1 MEGMNDPMSS
11 DVSTSEH
18 LTMQHVNQLKSA
30 WKREHDDHMAEKDMN
45 QRLNVNV
52 NDLRAELEEACI
64 RIEIERAK
72 GELGVL
78 STCNVGKPDVLVN
91 ALTEILPALPK
102 ASICLSACIRVGDS
116 WVCLEAVYDTLDDYK
131 ESGGAVTTYLDDMA
145 HDLHRTKYYNL
156 SQLDMNSSVTSELMH
171 FIVSGYISRMEK
183 TQEEVEL
190 TMNTSS
196 FFILPVFSRCIWFL
210 YVDPAS
216 SLRGNNNMSPMT
228 SPTSATG
235 SIRMNNSS
243 FLSSPVPN
251 IRINS
256 NRSNNY
262 SNSNS
267 SNIYNTTG
275 LSEEK
280 MDSTMDFIDTAGPL
294 MMSTIDLQSL
304 LQLLEERAALLASGW
319 FSILETTSQLV
330 MSSFVQRLN
339 QINMDRSV
347 LVSKVL
353 NHVNNH
359 LFHVHNKPIASE
371 PLSFTNCGLVAPSIH
386 DAERLWS
393 DLCPT
398 LRDVAF
404 QSYDLDFYFT
414 VKYVNAQGQYSKLS
428 LLSSSFTEAYEL
440 DDSDATVVSQVVAKG
455 MPLFSQFPLDRRE
468 DDNID
473 IMQMEVDLGNDDGV
487 QSIYAIPVFLPP
499 VVEQDAKDGLVS
511 IAVDDKNVLSFLGC
525 VAVFRSKE
533 LKLSRVERENLLVAV
548 QAVSSTMTAWLETHI
563 QLFNPL
569 YAPSQSGQPL
579 HGRNRMQKSITGGT
593 IADVTTG
600 LSSTVRGVS
609 FSSVGGSINLQQQ
622 SSVFLPT
629 TSVHES
635 IQQHAVSITSLMASV
650 LQQCLEEGASGIMN
664 KAVCLSACLRVLP
677 AYLDA
682 DWVMPILI
690 EQQNMGGES
699 VSTYYLLASDG
710 SGDRVPLPD
719 VGNDLQ
725 SLIEWLVNAK
735 VNPYASSGEADT
747 NTVSLSAARIVEV
760 MDLFE
765 GGMYSSLF
773 EDYSAHN
780 TAPLDS
786 MAREDVSFEKQK
798 RKALYR
804 ILPSHVTPVFG
815 ARLDTCNSFHRNY
828 DAKDKD
834 TYGYDNST
842 SDVDSSILLITG
854 RVFRGFDLEDMV
866 SKMKEI
872 NQLLEIF
879 NSIERTQSIFEMTKQ
894 VTKSFEERLEAM
906 QYSVSIDHRINSA
919 VSDFHTAMLTLDNHT
934 REGIEKNVL
943 QYHSIETLDTS
954 TAIDGS
960 QSEETKYD
968 DEADAKYRIRHHG
981 HLRSTLLHTISDF
994 MVDLDKINNDVNAHK
1009 HPDTFQPIE
1018 GSGKEIAASV
1028 QLVMRE
1034 NLNEE
1039 GESEMWVCDISTLLN
1054 NPIETN
1060 NSSGGHLYGGG
1071 SRHAHTAGVWQ
1082 CLPEAQKNV
1091 MNISLLSHYAVK
1103 GHIIHKLH
1111 EERWTEG
1118 TPGCFSH
1125 IEVNAVDQSGD
1136 SMALN
1141 EDSSTNHNSKRGGN
1155 DESDLPTVTVWL
1167 VYKDPRLVG
1176 STTATSSDTH
1186 TGLPSSTTAASHLIM
1201 SPQIQK
1207 VLRLHLL
1214 TFFDHFRSQICSY
1227 ESSTLMLHASE
1238 NTHRGAE
1245 RIFDLDEH
1253 LFANSSLSTNTIL
1266 MKNRKHG
1273 GASHAYGSGAV
1284 HHSHDMITGT
1294 SYSTGARMASSVIG
1308 KKSAAF
1314 DTIRQYAAREF
1325 HSSVRMLVKE
1335 DYLGS
1340 AFVLYELKHA
1350 LPAFCCLPIC
1360 IDYDLVE
1367 QKSLEVRDV
1376 RNNPLKPLGITER
1389 YLPAELSTS
1398 ICEIVNHVIETGRTD
1413 LSDDTSTGKTKY
1425 TNKDSKRGQAKRD
1438 ASNNNFY
1445 MLRDKAHAF
1454 LKHVR
1459 ADGDKETGWY
1469 VPQGKSMYIPLQTED
1484 VSTKS
1489 RVFLYLP
1496 DGLVTLTAGLNDPYL
1511 QPHGQDNPTYMEF
1524 AVPGFLVVPRCEACI
1539 HPGAFGDLSG
1549 FLEAL
1554 MSPLTTHK
1562 DNSKYL
1568 HESIL
1573 PNVSTPTIVNPGQGV
1588 MTTNAVA
1595 ENSEILYLEKLL
1607 SDCCNECDYAW
1618 NRNHA
1623 LQRGGFTSTG
1633 TTVQGGPKRLQTGT
1647 AAVVGSTAGDK
1658 GKFRYEQ
1665 DGSRSINHV
1674 NMGAIG
1680 MLVLNWYNQSAHEV
1694 GAIQDYSK
1702 VGGLKCVRSA
1712 AYYLSVSEMLKHH
1725 YNEHG
1730 DIHFARHS
1738 KDSIDLELCSEK
1750 NDGLE
1755 LEEADQSIEK
1765 SIAQS
1770 NTTTLLSSM
1779 QDQTNNTQNIYEGSF
1794 HAGAGYY
1801 TEDFFSEGMLTPTNY
1816 GNNTSMGINVLQS
1829 VGINVRTKTGA
1840 AISDE
1845 LGHNHR
1851 WNDHVKIGC
1860 EYCPAPNAFRGNV
1873 SSRTKYGYLRI
1884 YIKMPRKWLMSP
1896 KAVDEEKNNDG
1907 ESNKIDSGYT
1917 VIASIIFWLDSFV
1930 YAIPRGISVHLMN
1943 QARLA
1948 GNLLS
1953 AFVLEEMNAACAR
1966 TVLGERL
1973 KRSSYRA
1980 MAQMSTLHGVFSTVL
1995 SAVNVANSGDTGDSA
2010 HSLGLG
2016 ELPEILTGVQNAISG
2031 NSDDTSSIASSTLD
2045 AVNSGLDGDYL
2056 DTAGVDSKNGIAM
2069 DSHLG
2074 LNETRYMK
2082 ETLDAVSAVC
2092 AALATTLRQVLD
2104 ERSASSQARR
2114 KMAAIT
2120 VKVRKEK
2127 SAAWSFIEQAA
2138 RILLPSS
2145 YEYGYHGLISK
2156 SIYSNYHT
2164 GLSKEI
2170 DHLSHTHFNGN
2181 DIFDQQVCVFEPKV
2195 FNKFLMLMDI
2205 MSHVTGRLLN
2215 TCVTFSLREDASR
2228 LMIDS
2233 CNDKIYSQPYMK
2245 ALMEDMPKNQKQ
2257 ILNQDVVIWCD
2268 HNAPP
2273 ERLPHNNYLLR
2284 PNLLLTAWQ
2293 KCAPVKA
2300 LLETASRVNSDGHS
2314 EIIGQLVVE
2323 YMPVGAKNPDV
2334 VDISKTATAGE
2345 VGVTIGGKAYLP
2357 AQWEVNTQY
2366 PLAIIQYVSLISTA
2380 NKVGKAKGYRSAGKG
2395 GDVRLRRHKKNLRK
2409 QMSRGTFAM
2418 SDDESEASDAESD
2431 DNSGMDSVSD
2441 IQGNATTVDEST
2453 EHEEMVHLIQ
2463 EWAMNNFKKMQL
2475 PQLIALPDDNSVE
2488 GEEEENGEGMYGHQH
2503 THEYAVSR
2511 TLEALLE
2518 RCEEPYDVGLLHDPT
2533 HISRSK
2539 HDGEVH
2545 NIHFADA
2552 WMNFSTAASAYFASK
2567 MRGDSTFMYPFHQ
2580 MYDDEDEEELEMKE
2594 RMEKGMEQQLLGVRT
2609 RWKIKQVDHYKSSVL
2624 HKNEF
2629 NTESVEKLED
2639 GVVIISREKLHHI
2652 HIEAKKRG
2660 QIHYF
2665 DDDGIEVFG
2674 PMEMHHVFTDEPE
2687 SHLLGV
2693 SFRITG
2699 NTSGVNAHAGDEKY
2713 LSEMAPIQWM
2723 IVIQIDRIVNREDI
2737 FTAHSVT
2744 LLLQKL
2750 ITQRILK
2757 AKYDKIFS
2765 MTQHLHSN
2773 LSIRDKTSEQLRD
2786 MWRFY
2791 DDMHKSIRM
2800 CVWDTGRAMR
2810 ILYDGVSGQLPHL
2823 IGSFSAEV
2831 LCAEDLLSE
2840 MEDVMLNSGKKK
2852 KKSRSSKKMDKS
2864 DEDFIRQ
2871 CVIKDRMIEENP
2883 LEAANKSRAASP
2895 IKGAHPAHAEEHH
2908 YSYGHHT
2915 DQHHHDAS
2923 GAEHIRRK
2931 QHGRKL
2937 IFWIP
2942 LFKTSSHRTL
2952 TNPHAST
2959 QDAKCYWALK
2969 VLVEPHTPLANALKT
2984 DEGLNE
2990 KFNQFLEDEAKNNA
3004 SSNNNDPAAAVLVK
3018 ETSFAN
3024 ASEAAAAIKTAEA
3037 SAANTQ
3043 QAPVSSVGE
3052 ENHSHHHGH
3061 HHHVHSIVDKSYD
3074 EAHGNVH
3081 FENLCFAIKAI
3092 RSDLTIISLERAVQN
3107 DARLQ
3112 LFYKKVDGTIDS
3124 SMQSFA
3130 LMLHNGDDNSEE
3142 VASKTDK
3149 RAYVSWNDMGETN
3162 FSAEEVRHSHESPRE
3177 MSSSSKEKQVAGGEL
3192 LDTMSKFSVALNESM
3207 YISDQATR
3215 LRWDDCVKDVFKD
3228 NNAFSGVSGN
3238 DSQAFAKANNSAGS
3252 VPSASSPS
3260 KPGAPGTPDH
3270 AAHDHSNTPYMA
3282 ASDIAEQN
3290 TFRDDLCSLRARL
3303 HWVEKDTWQTTQYA
3317 EEIEKERLF
3326 RKMQKMQKRKLQAAQ
3341 LSGAGNVG
3349 VNVGGNDLDVQA
3361 FLNADSDDE
3370 DNDDDTSSVLSS
3382 SKKSKRS
3389 TKKSGSSLKKRCE
3402 RLQTPSNLSQSF
3414 LEEVIQSNSVQQQTL
3429 MKLHP
3434 SASNIRISRV
3444 RSSRNCKP
3452 LEYVLKKNKKRLQ
3465 ELGLDDG
3472 SDGEYS
3478 SSDSDSG
3485 TDSGEDDF
3493 DDATN
3498 EFEHDHWVAHV
3509 YLDVGVVGQKAVLE
3523 VLVSFCPLYLYP
3535 MSQLTGQYGYTH
3547 EVESYV
3553 RQCIFNSC
3561 QEGALMG
3568 LRIYMCN
3575 SIQLLHK
3582 TKHSAGTYD
3591 VLNEAIFLAR
3601 SQSRVLGQAL
3611 GELCRDEK
3619 FNAVS
3624 SEGIKEAVNDYF
3636 LYMLDRVSSQLMHLN
3651 GVLGITLAVWDTTRN
3666 VELYKKRACM
3676 SNDGVPIVQDLNRD
3690 VTVNDNPQA
3699 HFVDDTLLGYSS
3711 EYTFECGEISG
3722 VMAFFWD
3729 KHDPFNIDLPQINEK
3744 SHSQAAL
3751 SLQEHKHTHH
3761 DDTSALI
3768 SAFVKA
3774 LSRRIFE
3781 LYRGHRNSQLLAI
3794 QQKTIINVKADI
3806 TMKTKQL
3813 DEALRKFEAAAAAN
3827 DDLASKVDGLK
3838 SQLRVERQINAE
3850 AIHSR
3855 NSMADKAMKITAAM
3869 RAEHAKE
3876 VNELKE
3882 VYVQEHEAMAVDIG
3896 QRDAVINVLRE
3907 EEAKLYRDNVETRK
3921 ALSST
3926 KKQSQKQVA
3935 SIKKSIE
3942 EGDVETIQHILFS
3955 DNDAEEVMQA
3965 PPPSIKMPSKKL
3977 SQREPVDKDT
3987 MFHVTTAEGEGEG
4000 VHHHYHHHH
4009 SHRSHRSH
4017 KSTKTGAPETLDD
4030 SDIAHLP
4037 SYASK
4042 SGKEAATAV
4051 ARYAQVQGSSK
4062 RVPAQSTRSVG
4073 DVGAPSLKY
4082 DDDDDLRHLP
4092 DFAGKSARQSRR
4104 DHQLAQQS
4112 HVSFGA
4118 QPSMKTDRSVKRAG
4132 QSTGAPEVY
4141 SSDDEHLPDFAGTSA
4156 RQSRR
4161 AHQVAQQQTRGVS
4174 FAQPSIK
4181 TGYSVKSPSQTQHTT

>member
-1 MEGMNDPMSS
+1 MNDPLNS
-11 DVSTSEH
+11 DMSTSEH

-45 QRLNVNV
+45 QRLNANV
-52 NDLRAELEEACI
+52 NDLRAELEDARI
-64 RIEIERAK
+64 QIEIERAK

-102 ASICLSACIRVGDS
+102 ASMCLSACIRVGDS
-116 WVCLEAVYDTLDDYK
+116 WVCLEAAHDTLDDYK
-131 ESGGAVTTYLDDMA
+131 ESTSAVTTYLDDMA

-156 SQLDMNSSVTSELMH
+156 SQLDMNNGVTSELMQ
-171 FIVSGYISRMEK
+171 FIVSGYISRMER

-210 YVDPAS
+210 YLDPAS
-216 SLRGNNNMSPMT
+216 SSRNNNNNNMSPIT
-228 SPTSATG
+228 SPTSAAG
-235 SIRMNNSS
+235 SIRMSNSS

-251 IRINS
+251 IHINGNNG
-256 NRSNNY
+256 NRRNNY
-262 SNSNS
+262 SSSN
-267 SNIYNTTG
+267 NIYNMTG
-275 LSEEK
+275 QSEEK
-280 MDSTMDFIDTAGPL
+280 TDSTMDSVDGLSPGSMMTA
-294 MMSTIDLQSL
+294 MDLQSL
-304 LQLLEERAALLASGW
+304 LQLLEERAALLSSGW

-347 LVSKVL
+347 LVSTVL

-359 LFHVHNKPIASE
+359 LFHVHNMPIVSE
-371 PLSFTNCGLVAPSIH
+371 PLSFTNCGLVAPSIR
-386 DAERLWS
+386 DAEKLWS

-398 LRDVAF
+398 LKEVAF

-414 VKYVNAQGQYSKLS
+414 VKYVDAQGQYSKLS

-440 DDSDATVVSQVVAKG
+440 ENSDATVISQVVAKG
-455 MPLFSQFPLDRRE
+455 VPLFSQFPLERRE
-468 DDNID
+468 EDNID
-473 IMQMEVDLGNDDGV
+473 IIQMEVDLGDDENV

-499 VVEQDAKDGLVS
+499 VLEESAKDGLVP
-511 IAVDDKNVLSFLGC
+511 IAIDDKNVLSFLGC

-569 YAPSQSGQPL
+569 YAPTQSGQPL

-609 FSSVGGSINLQQQ
+609 FSSVGGSVNLQQQ
-622 SSVFLPT
+622 SSVFLPS
-629 TSVHES
+629 TSIHES

-650 LQQCLEEGASGIMN
+650 LQQCLEEGESGVMN

-690 EQQNMGGES
+690 EKQNLGGQS

-719 VGNDLQ
+719 VGSDLQ

-735 VNPYASSGEADT
+735 VNSYEGGEQDT

-773 EDYSAHN
+773 EDYTAHS
-780 TAPLDS
+780 TAPLDNL
-786 MAREDVSFEKQK
+786 MASTDNASFEEQK

-804 ILPSHVTPVFG
+804 VLPPHVTPVFG

-828 DAKDKD
+828 DSNDKEH

-879 NSIERTQSIFEMTKQ
+879 NSIERTQNIFEMTKQ
-894 VTKSFEERLEAM
+894 VTQSFEERLEAM
-906 QYSVSIDHRINSA
+906 QYSISIDHRINSA
-919 VSDFHTAMLTLDNHT
+919 VSDFHNAMLTLDNHT

-954 TAIDGS
+954 TAVDGS
-960 QSEETKYD
+960 ASEETKYD

-981 HLRSTLLHTISDF
+981 LLRSTLLKTISDF
-994 MVDLDKINNDVNAHK
+994 MVDLDKINTDVNVHK
-1009 HPDTFQPIE
+1009 HPDTFTPVE
-1018 GSGKEIAASV
+1018 GSRKELASSV

-1054 NPIETN
+1054 NPIETK
-1060 NSSGGHLYGGG
+1060 SSNGGHLYGGS
-1071 SRHAHTAGVWQ
+1071 SRHAHTAGIWQ

-1091 MNISLLSHYAVK
+1091 LNISLLSHYAAK

-1111 EERWTEG
+1111 EEKWTEG
-1118 TPGCFSH
+1118 TPGCFSP
-1125 IEVNAVDQSGD
+1125 IEVNAVDQFGD
-1136 SMALN
+1136 HMVLGEENIAN
-1141 EDSSTNHNSKRGGN
+1141 NKNAKRANSE
-1155 DESDLPTVTVWL
+1155 ESDLPTVTVWL
-1167 VYKDPRLVG
+1167 VYKDPRLLGG
-1176 STTATSSDTH
+1176 SSTSASSDTY
-1186 TGLPSSTTAASHLIM
+1186 TALPSSTAAASHLIM

-1214 TFFDHFRSQICSY
+1214 AFFDHFRAQICSY
-1227 ESSTLMLHASE
+1227 ESSSLMLYASE
-1238 NTHRGAE
+1238 HVHRGGE
-1245 RIFDLDEH
+1245 CIFDLDKH

-1266 MKNRKHG
+1266 TKNKKHG
-1273 GASHAYGSGAV
+1273 SASNAYSGAAI
-1284 HHSHDMITGT
+1284 HHSHEMITGT
-1294 SYSTGARMASSVIG
+1294 AYSTGAHMASSVNG
-1308 KKSAAF
+1308 KKVAVF

-1340 AFVLYELKHA
+1340 AFVLYELKNA

-1360 IDYDLVE
+1360 IDYDLVR

-1413 LSDDTSTGKTKY
+1413 LSGDMNRNNNKSSK
-1425 TNKDSKRGQAKRD
+1425 KDSKKAQAMRD

-1445 MLRDKAHAF
+1445 MLKDKAHAF

-1469 VPQGKSMYIPLQTED
+1469 VPQGKSMYIPLHTDD

-1496 DGLVTLTAGLNDPYL
+1496 DGLVTLTTGLNDPYL
-1511 QPHGQDNPTYMEF
+1511 QPHGQDNPTYTEF
-1524 AVPGFLVVPRCEACI
+1524 AVPGFLIVPRCEACI
-1539 HPGAFGDLSG
+1539 HPGAFGDISG

-1554 MSPLTTHK
+1554 MSPLTHHR

-1573 PNVSTPTIVNPGQGV
+1573 PHISTPTVVNPGQGV

-1595 ENSEILYLEKLL
+1595 ENNEILYLEKLL

-1618 NRNHA
+1618 NRNHT
-1623 LQRGGFTSTG
+1623 LQRGGFVHPKG
-1633 TTVQGGPKRLQTGT
+1633 TALQTGT
-1647 AAVVGSTAGDK
+1647 AAIVSGSDVVGSK

-1694 GAIQDYSK
+1694 GGIQDYSK

-1712 AYYLSVSEMLKHH
+1712 AYYLSISEIMKHH
-1725 YNEHG
+1725 YNEDGEMNFSHT
-1730 DIHFARHS
+1730 
-1738 KDSIDLELCSEK
+1738 KQDSIELEMCSEK
-1750 NDGLE
+1750 NNGLE
-1755 LEEADQSIEK
+1755 LGEGDQLIEK

-1770 NTTTLLSSM
+1770 NTNTLLSSM
-1779 QDQTNNTQNIYEGSF
+1779 KNQSDDAQNIYEGSF

-1860 EYCPAPNAFRGNV
+1860 EYCPAPNAFRGSV

-1896 KAVDEEKNNDG
+1896 KAADEERKSMDENTATSTDT
-1907 ESNKIDSGYT
+1907 EYT

-1973 KRSSYRA
+1973 RRSSYRA
-1980 MAQMSTLHGVFSTVL
+1980 MAQMSTLQGVFNTVL
-1995 SAVNVANSGDTGDSA
+1995 SAANVANSGDTGDSA
-2010 HSLGLG
+2010 QSLGLG
-2016 ELPEILTGVQNAISG
+2016 ELPDRLTDVQNAMNG
-2031 NSDDTSSIASSTLD
+2031 NNDDNASVASSTLD
-2045 AVNSGLDGDYL
+2045 IVNSGLDGDYV
-2056 DTAGVDSKNGIAM
+2056 DAVEVDSKNGIAM

-2074 LNETRYMK
+2074 LSEARYMK

-2104 ERSASSQARR
+2104 ERTASSQARR

-2145 YEYGYHGLISK
+2145 YEHGYHGLISK

-2164 GLSKEI
+2164 GVAKEI
-2170 DHLSHTHFNGN
+2170 DHLSHAHFNGN

-2195 FNKFLMLMDI
+2195 FNKFLILMDI
-2205 MSHVTGRLLN
+2205 MSQITGRLLN

-2228 LMIDS
+2228 LVIDS

-2245 ALMEDMPKNQKQ
+2245 TLMEDMPKNQKQ

-2284 PNLLLTAWQ
+2284 PDLLLTAWQ

-2334 VDISKTATAGE
+2334 VDISKTATVGD

-2366 PLAIIQYVSLISTA
+2366 PLAIIQYISLVSTA
-2380 NKVGKAKGYRSAGKG
+2380 DKVKKAKSYRSAGKG
-2395 GDVRLRRHKKNLRK
+2395 GDVRLRRHKKKLRK

-2418 SDDESEASDAESD
+2418 SDDESEASDVDSD
-2431 DNSGMDSVSD
+2431 DDSGIDTVSD
-2441 IQGNATTVDEST
+2441 TGNINDVFANEST

-2463 EWAMNNFKKMQL
+2463 EWAVNNFKKMQL

-2488 GEEEENGEGMYGHQH
+2488 GEEEEMHGEGMYGHQH

-2518 RCEEPYDVGLLHDPT
+2518 RCEEPYDVSLLHDPT

-2567 MRGDSTFMYPFHQ
+2567 LRGDSTFMYPFHQ
-2580 MYDDEDEEELEMKE
+2580 MYTDETEEEQEMRE
-2594 RMEKGMEQQLLGVRT
+2594 RVEKGMEQQLLGVRT
-2609 RWKIKQVDHYKSSVL
+2609 RWKLKQVDHYKSAIL

-2629 NTESVEKLED
+2629 NSEGVEKLED

-2652 HIEAKKRG
+2652 HIEAKRRG

-2699 NTSGVNAHAGDEKY
+2699 NTSGMNAHASDEKY
-2713 LSEMAPIQWM
+2713 LSEMSQIRWM
-2723 IVIQIDRIVNREDI
+2723 IIIQIDRIINREDI

-2750 ITQRILK
+2750 ITQRILR

-2773 LSIRDKTSEQLRD
+2773 LSIRNKTSEQLRD

-2831 LCAEDLLSE
+2831 MCAEDLVSE
-2840 MEDVMLNSGKKK
+2840 MEGVVLNSGKKK
-2852 KKSRSSKKMDKS
+2852 SKNKSGKKTNKS

-2871 CVIKDRMIEENP
+2871 CVMKDRMIEENP
-2883 LEAANKSRAASP
+2883 LDAANKSRAASP
-2895 IKGAHPAHAEEHH
+2895 LKGSHPIHTEEHH
-2908 YSYGHHT
+2908 YSHGHHT
-2915 DQHHHDAS
+2915 EQHTNHRDSS

-2952 TNPHAST
+2952 TNTHASS
-2959 QDAKCYWALK
+2959 QDVKCYWALK

-2990 KFNQFLEDEAKNNA
+2990 KFNQFLMDEAKRGKSDNMK
-3004 SSNNNDPAAAVLVK
+3004 DPTTKVVVK
-3018 ETSFAN
+3018 EKNFAN
-3024 ASEAAAAIKTAEA
+3024 ASEAVAAIETAEA
-3037 SAANTQ
+3037 SAANSQ
-3043 QAPVSSVGE
+3043 QAPVSSVSE
-3052 ENHSHHHGH
+3052 EKQQHHGH
-3061 HHHVHSIVDKSYD
+3061 HHHVHSIVDKSFD

-3112 LFYKKVDGTIDS
+3112 QFYRKVDGTIDS
-3124 SMQSFA
+3124 TMQSFA
-3130 LMLHNGDDNSEE
+3130 LMLHNGDESNEEISE
-3142 VASKTDK
+3142 KTNK
-3149 RAYVSWNDMGETN
+3149 RASVSWNDMGETN
-3162 FSAEEVRHSHESPRE
+3162 YAAEQGRKDHENASSPA
-3177 MSSSSKEKQVAGGEL
+3177 SSTKDKQVAEGEL
-3192 LDTMSKFSVALNESM
+3192 LDTMGKFSVTLNESM
-3207 YISDQATR
+3207 YMSDQATR
-3215 LRWDDCVKDVFKD
+3215 LRWEECAKEVFKD
-3228 NNAFSGVSGN
+3228 NNAFSGVSSS
-3238 DSQAFAKANNSAGS
+3238 DSQADDIQKFSGGS
-3252 VPSASSPS
+3252 VASTSSPS
-3260 KPGAPGTPDH
+3260 KPGAPGTPDR
-3270 AAHDHSNTPYMA
+3270 AAHDHIHNQNNAPYMI

-3303 HWVEKDTWQTTQYA
+3303 HWVEQDAWQTTQYA

-3326 RKMQKMQKRKLQAAQ
+3326 RKMQRMQKRKLHAAQ
-3341 LSGAGNVG
+3341 LTGAGNIG
-3349 VNVGGNDLDVQA
+3349 IHVGGNDMDVQA
-3361 FLNADSDDE
+3361 FLNEDSDDE
-3370 DNDDDTSSVLSS
+3370 DEDDNMPGSVLSF
-3382 SKKSKRS
+3382 SKKNRKGR
-3389 TKKSGSSLKKRCE
+3389 KKGNSLEKRCK

-3429 MKLHP
+3429 MRLHP

-3444 RSSRNCKP
+3444 RSSRDCKP

-3472 SDGEYS
+3472 SVSEYS
-3478 SSDSDSG
+3478 SSDSDSD
-3485 TDSGEDDF
+3485 TDAGDDEL

-3498 EFEHDHWVAHV
+3498 DFEHDHFVAHV

-3523 VLVSFCPLYLYP
+3523 VLISFCPLYLYP

-3547 EVESYV
+3547 EVESYL

-3619 FNAVS
+3619 FNAIT

-3636 LYMLDRVSSQLMHLN
+3636 LYMLDRVSLQLMHLN
-3651 GVLGITLAVWDTTRN
+3651 GVLGITLTVWDTTRS

-3676 SNDGVPIVQDLNRD
+3676 SNDGTPIVQDLNKD
-3690 VTVNDNPQA
+3690 VAVGDNPQT

-3711 EYTFECGEISG
+3711 EYTFECGEITG

-3729 KHDPFNIDLPQINEK
+3729 KHDPFNVDLPQINEK

-3761 DDTSALI
+3761 DDTSAII

-3794 QQKTIINVKADI
+3794 QQKTIINVKADL
-3806 TMKTKQL
+3806 TLKAQQL
-3813 DEALRKFEAAAAAN
+3813 EEALRKFEAAATAN
-3827 DDLASKVDGLK
+3827 DDLATKVDGLK

-3869 RAEHAKE
+3869 RAEHARE
-3876 VNELKE
+3876 VSELKD
-3882 VYVQEHEAMAVDIG
+3882 VYVKEHEAMAVDIG

-3907 EEAKLYRDNVETRK
+3907 EEAKLYHDNVEARK
-3921 ALSST
+3921 ALSSS
-3926 KKQSQKQVA
+3926 KKQIASSIKQ
-3935 SIKKSIE
+3935 SIKKGDIE
-3942 EGDVETIQHILFS
+3942 SIQHILFS
-3955 DNDAEEVMQA
+3955 DNEEEGAIQA
-3965 PPPSIKMPSKKL
+3965 PPPSMKIPAKKV
-3977 SQREPVDKDT
+3977 SQRDPVDKDN
-3987 MFHVTTAEGEGEG
+3987 MFHVTEKAGERES
-4000 VHHHYHHHH
+4000 HHH

-4017 KSTKTGAPETLDD
+4017 KSSKTGAPDD
-4030 SDIAHLP
+4030 F
-4037 SYASK
+4037 
-4042 SGKEAATAV
+4042 
-4051 ARYAQVQGSSK
+4051 
-4062 RVPAQSTRSVG
+4062 
-4073 DVGAPSLKY
+4073 
-4082 DDDDDLRHLP
+4082 DDDDDIRHLP
-4092 DFAGKSARQSRR
+4092 DFAGVSAR
-4104 DHQLAQQS
+4104 
-4112 HVSFGA
+4112 
-4118 QPSMKTDRSVKRAG
+4118 
-4132 QSTGAPEVY
+4132 E
-4141 SSDDEHLPDFAGTSA
+4141 
-4156 RQSRR
+4156 SRR
-4161 AHQVAQQQTRGVS
+4161 AHEQHHQSHRHSHRSHKSHKSHKQVPETVMYEQQQQEEDDDDLYMPA
-4174 FAQPSIK
+4174 FAGGSRR
-4181 TGYSVKSPSQTQHTT
+4181 